1 MGGFKKKELKFSLKK
16 LSTVKTWQL
25 ALILLLVLFIEATL
39 LRIDHIRMTDLKSA
53 VATADAEGDEEKLA
67 SALSELRDFTS
78 SHTIINVV
86 EKNGKSYVTFGTG
99 PIYLEQTYVRKA
111 TAALAEAEA
120 NANTDQN
127 PNGNVFA
134 KAMEVCKP
142 QAINNGWAWNSPEYL
157 GCMTGEIAKY
167 PTSDT
172 LEDTYAASLP
182 STALFRYEF
191 ASPVWTFT
199 LSGIIGII
207 CIILAAIVLLR
218 AVIWLILHIA
228 LLFVKK

>member
-1 MGGFKKKELKFSLKK
+1 MGGIKKKELKFSLKR

-25 ALILLLVLFIEATL
+25 AIILVILLFIEATL
-39 LRIDHIRMTDLKSA
+39 LRVDHIRMTDLKAA
-53 VATADAEGDEEKLA
+53 VITADEQGDDEALA
-67 SALSELRDFTS
+67 KSLAELRDFTS
-78 SHTIINVV
+78 THTVINVV
-86 EKNGKSYVTFGTG
+86 EKNGKSNITFGTG
-99 PIYLEQTYVRKA
+99 PIYLEQTYIRKA
-111 TAALAEAEA
+111 SAALAEAEA

-134 KAMEVCKP
+134 KAMDVCKP

-167 PTSDT
+167 PTSET
-172 LEDTYAASLP
+172 VEDTYAASLP

-191 ASPVWTFT
+191 ASPIWTLT
-199 LSGIIGII
+199 PSGILGII
-207 CIILAAIVLLR
+207 CIILAAVVLLR
-218 AVIWLILHIA
+218 AFLWLILHIA

>member
-1 MGGFKKKELKFSLKK
+1 MGGFDKKQLKFSLKQ
-16 LSTVKTWQL
+16 LSKVKTWQL
-25 ALILLLVLFIEATL
+25 MIILLLVLFIEATL
-39 LRIDHIRMTDLKSA
+39 LRFDHIKMTDLKAA
-53 VATADAEGDEEKLA
+53 VVAADAEGNDETIAKSLE
-67 SALSELRDFTS
+67 ELRNFTS
-78 SHTIINVV
+78 SHTVINVV

-99 PIYLEQTYVRKA
+99 PIYLEQQYIRKA

-120 NANTDQN
+120 NANTDEN

-134 KAMEVCKP
+134 KAMDVCKP

-167 PTSDT
+167 PTTET

-199 LSGIIGII
+199 LSGIVGII
-207 CIILAAIVLLR
+207 CIILAAIVFIR
-218 AVIWLILHIA
+218 VFIWIILHIA
-228 LLFVKK
+228 LIFVKN

>member
-207 CIILAAIVLLR
+207 CIILAAVVLLR
-218 AVIWLILHIA
+218 AAIWIILHIA

>member
-1 MGGFKKKELKFSLKK
+1 MGGIKKKELKISLKK
-16 LSTVKTWQL
+16 LSKVKTWQL
-25 ALILLLVLFIEATL
+25 ALILLILLFIEATC
-39 LRIDHIRMTDLKSA
+39 LRIDHIRMNDLKTA
-53 VATADAEGDEEKLA
+53 VTTADADGNDEALGKALA
-67 SALSELRDFTS
+67 DLRDFTS
-78 SHTIINVV
+78 THTVVNVV
-86 EKNGKSYVTFGTG
+86 EKNGKSNVIFGTG

-111 TAALAEAEA
+111 SAALAEAEA

-167 PTSDT
+167 PTSET

-191 ASPVWTFT
+191 ASPIWTFSF
-199 LSGIIGII
+199 SGILGII
-207 CIILAAIVLLR
+207 CIVLAAVVLLR
-218 AVIWLILHIA
+218 TFLWIILHIA